1 MTRLASV
8 CRYIR
13 SKNAGPF
20 WITVDLFFADRK
32 AFDRHSADP
41 ALSAEALALALGA
54 EPASVRR
61 FELPELAVLKFS
73 YPRLHPQGGV
83 IERDMHGGQYFA
95 DLLDLEIGSAEA
107 PSP

>member
-1 MTRLASV
+1 MTRLANI

-20 WITVDLFFADRK
+20 WITVDLFFSDRD
-32 AFDRHSADP
+32 AFDRYSAEP
-41 ALSAEALALALGA
+41 ALTTKALAAALGA
-54 EPASVRR
+54 EPASIRR

-95 DLLDLEIGSAEA
+95 DLLDLEIGSPEA
-107 PSP
+107 LSR

>member
-20 WITVDLFFADRK
+20 WITVDLFFADRNT
-32 AFDRHSADP
+32 FDRHAADP
-41 ALSAEALALALGA
+41 ALTAEALAAVLGA
-54 EPASVRR
+54 EPATVRR
-61 FELPELAVLKFS
+61 FELRELAVLKFS

-95 DLLDLEIGSAEA
+95 DLLDLELGTSEA
-107 PSP
+107 YSQ